1 MRMKIVKAVQ
11 TTRAVKASVDHAYNA
26 TFFVGYMEYLGEAC
40 QTYCKCT
47 GLQPARMAASGGN
60 AAEVDLERS

>member
-1 MRMKIVKAVQ
+1 MRMKIVKALETV
-11 TTRAVKASVDHAYNA
+11 RAVKASDDHAYNA
-26 TFFVGYMEYLGEAC
+26 TFFVGYLGMVC

-47 GLQPARMAASGGN
+47 GLQPARMATSGGN